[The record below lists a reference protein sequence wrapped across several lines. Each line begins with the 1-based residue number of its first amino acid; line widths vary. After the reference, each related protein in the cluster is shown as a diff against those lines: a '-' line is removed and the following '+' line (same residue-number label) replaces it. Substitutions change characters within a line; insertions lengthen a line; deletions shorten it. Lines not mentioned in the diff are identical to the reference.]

1 MPTCSV
7 GAIGRSFHSWQA
19 TSHALQPMQMEVS
32 MYLAT
37 TGILRSALPPPR
49 SEAEERRIS
58 NPWSAPI

>member
-1 MPTCSV
+1 
-7 GAIGRSFHSWQA
+7 
-19 TSHALQPMQMEVS
+19 LQPMQMEVS

-37 TGILRSALPPPR
+37 TGMFRNVLPPPR